1 MHLPA
6 EWKEFISLLSAH
18 GVRYLVVGAH
28 ALAAHGRPRATGD
41 IDFWVEP
48 SRENAQRV
56 CAALGAFGFAALA
69 QQIEEFSMPE
79 RMATLGV
86 PPLRI
91 DVMTSVDGVQFSE
104 AWSRR
109 LTAPVDGEEIHFLG
123 LEHIR
128 ANKVASG
135 RPKDLADVALIDE
148 LLESQTPPH

>member
-1 MHLPA
+1 MHLPV
-6 EWKEFISLLSAH
+6 EWREFISLLSAH

-56 CAALGAFGFAALA
+56 CAALGEFGFTGLA
-69 QQIEEFSMPE
+69 QQIEEFSIPE

-104 AWSRR
+104 AWPGR
-109 LTAPVDGEEIHFLG
+109 LTAHVDGEEMHFLG
-123 LEHIR
+123 LEHLR

-148 LLESQTPPH
+148 LLEVPSEK

>member
-6 EWKEFISLLSAH
+6 EWREFISLLSAH

-56 CAALGAFGFAALA
+56 CAALGEFGFTELA
-69 QQIEEFSMPE
+69 QQIEAFSIPE

-104 AWSRR
+104 AWSGR
-109 LTAPVDGEEIHFLG
+109 LTAHVDGEEMHFLG
-123 LEHIR
+123 LQHLR
-128 ANKVASG
+128 ASKLASG

-148 LLESQTPPH
+148 LLEVPSEE

>member
-6 EWKEFISLLSAH
+6 EWREFISLLSAH
-18 GVRYLVVGAH
+18 GVRYVVVGAH

-48 SRENAQRV
+48 SRDNAERL
-56 CAALGAFGFAALA
+56 CAALGEFGFTGLA
-69 QQIEEFSMPE
+69 QQVDEFSTIE

-91 DVMTSVDGVQFSE
+91 DVMTSVDGVQFAE
-104 AWSRR
+104 AWAGR
-109 LTAPVDGEEIHFLG
+109 LTALVDGQEMQFLG
-123 LEHIR
+123 LAELR
-128 ANKVASG
+128 TNKVASG

-148 LLESQTPPH
+148 LIEASRDT

>member
-48 SRENAQRV
+48 LRDNAERL
-56 CAALGAFGFAALA
+56 CAALGEFGFSGLA
-69 QQIEEFSMPE
+69 QHIDEFSIPE

-104 AWSRR
+104 AWVER
-109 LTAPVDGEEIHFLG
+109 LTAQVDGYEIHFLG
-123 LEHIR
+123 LEHLR

-148 LLESQTPPH
+148 LLEARGEA

>member
-1 MHLPA
+1 MRLPA
-6 EWKEFISLLSAH
+6 EWSEFISLLSAH
-18 GVRYLVVGAH
+18 GVKYLVVGAH

-48 SRENAQRV
+48 SRENAQRL
-56 CAALGAFGFAALA
+56 CAALGEFGFTALA
-69 QQIEEFSMPE
+69 QQVDEFATLE

-104 AWSRR
+104 AWTGR
-109 LTAPVDGEEIHFLG
+109 LTADVSGVEMHFLG
-123 LEHIR
+123 LTELR

-148 LLESQTPPH
+148 LLEARGEA

>member
-48 SRENAQRV
+48 SLENARRV
-56 CAALGAFGFAALA
+56 CAALGEFGFTGLA
-69 QQIEEFSMPE
+69 QQIEEFSIPE

-104 AWSRR
+104 AWSGR
-109 LTAPVDGEEIHFLG
+109 LTAHVDGEEIHFLG
-123 LEHIR
+123 LEHLR

-148 LLESQTPPH
+148 LLEVPSER